1 MTALPKSAPPDAE
14 LLKRRGMHDDDFAR
28 FSAAILERTGIK
40 LTPSKRRHIESKLR
54 KRAANLGLHSVAEYG
69 RMLFECGGLEAE
81 IDALVDL
88 ATTNKT
94 DFFREPGH
102 FDLLERTLLPALL
115 KSCPSGKVPRLKIW
129 SAAASSGAEAFT
141 IAMVLAEKAARG
153 PRFEFAILGTDVSSE
168 MIEVARR
175 AIYPASMIDPVPNA
189 MKRRY
194 FMHGRGTGTQAMVR
208 VVPELRRHVRF
219 GLVNLVSEKLQ
230 VDRDIDVIFL
240 RNVLIYFDAPTQKAV
255 VRRLADHLRPSGYL
269 ILGHTEAAI
278 GNGMGFE
285 QVGTGV
291 FRVK

>member
-141 IAMVLAEKAARG
+141 IAMVLAETAARG

>member
-54 KRAANLGLHSVAEYG
+54 KRAASLGLHSVAEYG

>member
-54 KRAANLGLHSVAEYG
+54 KRAASLGLHSVAEYG

-102 FDLLERTLLPALL
+102 FDLLETTLLPALL

-219 GLVNLVSEKLQ
+219 DLVNLVSEKLQ